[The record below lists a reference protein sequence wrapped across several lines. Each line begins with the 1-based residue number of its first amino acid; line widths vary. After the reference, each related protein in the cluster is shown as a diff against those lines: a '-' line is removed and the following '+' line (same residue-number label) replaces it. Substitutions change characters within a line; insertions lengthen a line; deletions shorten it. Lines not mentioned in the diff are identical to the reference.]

1 MAVQNIIHD
10 QMFLQRKSQ
19 PATKADLNIA
29 IDLRDTL
36 IAKRNLAL
44 GLAANMIGKDKR
56 IIAFYVGPLAMVMI
70 NPRIIDKEERYI
82 TKEGCLSLSGERST
96 KRYKKIRVSFQTM
109 NFENRTQEFDGLTS
123 EVIQHEI
130 DHCDGILI

>member
-1 MAVQNIIHD
+1 MAAQNIIHD

-44 GLAANMIGKDKR
+44 GLAAI
-56 IIAFYVGPLAMVMI
+56 
-70 NPRIIDKEERYI
+70 
-82 TKEGCLSLSGERST
+82 
-96 KRYKKIRVSFQTM
+96 
-109 NFENRTQEFDGLTS
+109 
-123 EVIQHEI
+123 
-130 DHCDGILI
+130 